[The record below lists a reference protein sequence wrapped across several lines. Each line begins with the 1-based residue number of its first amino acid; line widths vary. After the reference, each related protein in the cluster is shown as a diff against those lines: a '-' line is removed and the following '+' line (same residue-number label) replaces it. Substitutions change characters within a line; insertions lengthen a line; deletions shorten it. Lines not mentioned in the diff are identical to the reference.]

1 MPFFL
6 GFSIVPLS
14 QSWPDDAYPAP
25 ELIHFKCLTI
35 LWHILLVQVAS
46 HCTTSGQQACCSE
59 LKTAWTYHTYR
70 TLTRYQ
76 QVLPTGL
83 IHLVLQCR
91 KHDQLLQH
99 LYDEEIKSEI
109 GEGLMCREIFGF
121 LATAFWWDEHIKRAH
136 RWSVSER
143 ECPSFTSSLQ

>member
-1 MPFFL
+1 MHAARSL
-6 GFSIVPLS
+6 RLHG
-14 QSWPDDAYPAP
+14 
-25 ELIHFKCLTI
+25 
-35 LWHILLVQVAS
+35 HIT
-46 HCTTSGQQACCSE
+46 HN
-59 LKTAWTYHTYR
+59 R
-70 TLTRYQ
+70 TVTRYQ

-121 LATAFWWDEHIKRAH
+121 LATAFW
-136 RWSVSER
+136 
-143 ECPSFTSSLQ
+143 